1 MDKFKNIDTS
11 QYREV
16 KRGIITRYVKKTD
29 FEKDVEKIRIPL
41 DGKINYILN
50 SKKTENEKYGT
61 KKAEKE
67 KIILSNHPNKQKNF
81 YEDLKKR
88 KPKNT
93 VKQTIQEEKI
103 NKEENKSYI
112 IDQMFPVAPFT
123 NTYSYPREEQKNN
136 FIRDGELVTE
146 KNLTEPENIEVPF
159 YLDRNNYEHPL
170 VHKYTNIDPFD
181 FRAIEEGKKKERK
194 EVDVAVPDYLK
205 RAEEEKKSNPWDSI
219 LEEYRQRN
227 MKEDSIPENFRM
239 RDGELTPNSTLLD
252 ESSLPEEEV
261 IRDRELNRESAITEK
276 KYTPYKSNLTKDFT
290 IDNSIEKTSRDAT
303 NNVYDKEFLAG
314 KEWDMLRDK
323 SFKPSWLRRQLA
335 DAASVVSD
343 DLGNA
348 IRQGRAA
355 EAVSNKV
362 RKVYN
367 EKTDELDEDDIPLL
381 EASRPAS
388 SRVVDSD
395 YIIHGRD
402 IIQKGKNIR
411 HYKFE
416 GDGGYGNSMVF
427 PLNAYTV
434 SGRNRNDYR
443 DLPSKSMP
451 FTLFSHI
458 RPYEEEIKKK
468 ESQTNQYIGYDADG
482 RVKVGDINQFGK
494 GDSVS
499 PLPRYKISEIIRED
513 DKDAVWEKGWLKGK
527 KKKDTGAIK
536 GIRTTRGDRA
546 YTGRVRLVSEGNRP
560 GGHYWEKSIPK
571 DTIYE
576 PKDYDS
582 AYTGL
587 LYYED
592 EHQMSQNEAQGG
604 KVIIQVGDDVRYVSG
619 SQKMVADVFDEMKS
633 KNGQDWGYFYLLDNG
648 SFALPVTTSKNNIS
662 KDMLKKWDG
671 LNVSGGHVMYL
682 TGDTRDI
689 NKYKTEGGE
698 ISDMDKLFS
707 QIDPDY
713 APKDLDNAYNKAE
726 GIVIYNNEKDG
737 TYIDIKPNGNRT
749 KKDFIGDENTAYYD
763 TNGKLKTKVS
773 DFMIPIN
780 FSGEGELTQDQI
792 DSFVEYVRP
801 YIEDNLI
808 PMESIIRSLDANN
821 LYDEGVKGRVKKN
834 REKDKNISEK
844 DFNRIKEALL
854 KAKIYSKKKKS

>member
-1 MDKFKNIDTS
+1 MIVIRKLFQNKN
-11 QYREV
+11 
-16 KRGIITRYVKKTD
+16 
-29 FEKDVEKIRIPL
+29 
-41 DGKINYILN
+41 
-50 SKKTENEKYGT
+50 
-61 KKAEKE
+61 
-67 KIILSNHPNKQKNF
+67 
-81 YEDLKKR
+81 
-88 KPKNT
+88 
-93 VKQTIQEEKI
+93 
-103 NKEENKSYI
+103 
-112 IDQMFPVAPFT
+112 MPVAV
-123 NTYSYPREEQKNN
+123 
-136 FIRDGELVTE
+136 L
-146 KNLTEPENIEVPF
+146 
-159 YLDRNNYEHPL
+159 
-170 VHKYTNIDPFD
+170 
-181 FRAIEEGKKKERK
+181 
-194 EVDVAVPDYLK
+194 
-205 RAEEEKKSNPWDSI
+205 
-219 LEEYRQRN
+219 
-227 MKEDSIPENFRM
+227 
-239 RDGELTPNSTLLD
+239 
-252 ESSLPEEEV
+252 SLQ
-261 IRDRELNRESAITEK
+261 NR
-276 KYTPYKSNLTKDFT
+276 
-290 IDNSIEKTSRDAT
+290 
-303 NNVYDKEFLAG
+303 
-314 KEWDMLRDK
+314 
-323 SFKPSWLRRQLA
+323 
-335 DAASVVSD
+335 
-343 DLGNA
+343 
-348 IRQGRAA
+348 
-355 EAVSNKV
+355 
-362 RKVYN
+362 
-367 EKTDELDEDDIPLL
+367 
-381 EASRPAS
+381 
-388 SRVVDSD
+388 
-395 YIIHGRD
+395 
-402 IIQKGKNIR
+402 
-411 HYKFE
+411 
-416 GDGGYGNSMVF
+416 
-427 PLNAYTV
+427 
-434 SGRNRNDYR
+434 GRNRNDYR

>member
-1 MDKFKNIDTS
+1 MDTINILERLRSEYPNND
-11 QYREV
+11 REIDYKEFEGDERFSIEKKGSAFTKV
-16 KRGIITRYVKKTD
+16 RRRSPQEISWRKEQPYVPVTEEEMERTINKYSNKANSNII
-29 FEKDVEKIRIPL
+29 
-41 DGKINYILN
+41 
-50 SKKTENEKYGT
+50 
-61 KKAEKE
+61 KE
-67 KIILSNHPNKQKNF
+67 KI
-81 YEDLKKR
+81 EER
-88 KPKNT
+88 RRKNT
-93 VKQTIQEEKI
+93 IYRGKELISEKTLEEP
-103 NKEENKSYI
+103 ENVEVPYYL
-112 IDQMFPVAPFT
+112 D
-123 NTYSYPREEQKNN
+123 KNN
-136 FIRDGELVTE
+136 F
-146 KNLTEPENIEVPF
+146 
-159 YLDRNNYEHPL
+159 EHPL
-170 VHKYTNIDPFD
+170 VHKYTNVDPYD
-181 FRAIEEGKKKERK
+181 FREVEKRIQKNKKRP
-194 EVDVAVPDYLK
+194 EVEIDIPEYLK
-205 RAEEEKKSNPWDSI
+205 HIEEEKRSNPWDSI
-219 LEEYRQRN
+219 MREYKEEVG
-227 MKEDSIPENFRM
+227 EESVPESYRM
-239 RDGELTPNSTLLD
+239 REGELIPDSQLLD

-261 IRDRELNRESAITEK
+261 IRDRELTKENTITEK
-276 KYTPYKSNLTKDFT
+276 KNTPYKKKYNEEFSTNND
-290 IDNSIEKTSRDAT
+290 IERASRDAT
-303 NNVYDKEFLAG
+303 NNVYDEEFLAG

-323 SFKPSWLRRQLA
+323 SFKPSWLRRQVA

-367 EKTDELDEDDIPLL
+367 EKTDELDEGDIALL
-381 EASRPAS
+381 EASRPALN
-388 SRVVDSD
+388 RVADSE

-402 IIQKGKNIR
+402 IMQKGKNIR

-416 GDGGYGNSMVF
+416 SDGGYGNSMVF

-434 SGRNRNDYR
+434 SGRNREDYR

-451 FTLFSHI
+451 YTLFSHI

-468 ESQTNQYIGYDADG
+468 ESQTNQYIGYDTEG

-513 DKDAVWEKGWLKGK
+513 DPNAVWETGWKKGQK
-527 KKKDTGAIK
+527 KIDDRAIK
-536 GIRTTRGDRA
+536 GTRTTRGDKA
-546 YTGRVRLVSEGNRP
+546 YTGRVKLISEGNRP

-576 PKDYDS
+576 PKDYFS

-592 EHQMSQNEAQGG
+592 AHQLSQNEAQGG
-604 KVIIQVGDDVRYVSG
+604 KVVIQVGDDVRYVSG
-619 SQKMVADVFDEMKS
+619 SQKMVADVFDEMKA

-648 SFALPVTTSKNNIS
+648 SFALPVTTSKNNIT
-662 KDMLKKWDG
+662 KNMLKKWDG
-671 LNVSGGHVMYL
+671 LNTAGGHVMYL
-682 TGDTRDI
+682 TGDTRNI
-689 NKYKTEGGE
+689 NKYKTEGGK
-698 ISDMDKLFS
+698 ISDMDKLFM
-707 QIDPDY
+707 QVDPSY
-713 APKDLDNAYNKAE
+713 APKDLDNAYGKAE
-726 GIVIYNNEKDG
+726 GIVIYNNKKDG

-749 KKDFIGDENTAYYD
+749 KKDFVGDESTAYYD
-763 TNGKLKTKVS
+763 ANGKLKTKVS
-773 DFMIPIN
+773 DFMIPVN
-780 FSGEGELTQDQI
+780 FSSEGELTQDQI

-821 LYDEGVKGRVKKN
+821 LYDEGVKGVVKKN